1 MSTLRPR
8 GLAGRPALPR
18 RLVREPAPRRT
29 QAERRAA
36 TARALLDATVSSL
49 FELGH
54 ARTTTTEICQRAG
67 VSQGALFKH
76 YPTKQ
81 ALLAAAA
88 AHLFDTL
95 LGRYLDGF
103 ARVPAGADRVAEAA
117 SLLWRMFE
125 SPELAA
131 AFELMLSA
139 RTDRELA
146 QGLGPVVARHAE
158 KLRGHARRLFPEA
171 AGNPRFDL
179 VLDAVL
185 ELMQGMALSR
195 MVDADEAHRRRLLQ
209 FMISLARSAFE
220 PAGAQEESR

>member
-1 MSTLRPR
+1 MSKLPAR
-8 GLAGRPALPR
+8 GLSATSPLPR
-18 RLVREPAPRRT
+18 RPVREPAPRRT

-88 AHLFDTL
+88 QHLFDTL
-95 LGRYLDGF
+95 LARYLDGF
-103 ARVPAGADRVAEAA
+103 ARVPLEADRVAEAA
-117 SLLWRMFE
+117 RLLWRMFE

-131 AFELMLSA
+131 AFELMIAA

-146 QGLGPVVARHAE
+146 HGLAPVVARHAE

-171 AGNPRFDL
+171 AGRPRFDL
-179 VLDAVL
+179 VLDAML

-195 MVDADEAHRRRLLQ
+195 VVDADDAHRRRLLH

-220 PAGAQEESR
+220 PAKEQSR

>member
-1 MSTLRPR
+1 VSKLRAR
-8 GLAGRPALPR
+8 GVLGSPALPR
-18 RLVREPAPRRT
+18 RPVREPAARRT
-29 QAERRAA
+29 QAERRAK

-54 ARTTTTEICQRAG
+54 ARSTTTEICQRAG

-76 YPTKQ
+76 YATKQ

-88 AHLFDTL
+88 EHLFDTL
-95 LGRYLDGF
+95 LARYLDGF

-117 SLLWRMFE
+117 RLLWRMFE
-125 SPELAA
+125 SRELTA
-131 AFELMLSA
+131 AFELMISA

-146 QGLGPVVARHAE
+146 QGLAPVVARHAA
-158 KLRGHARRLFPEA
+158 KLRANARRLFPEA
-171 AGNPRFDL
+171 AGKPRFDL
-179 VLDAVL
+179 VLDAML

-195 MVDADEAHRRRLLQ
+195 VVDPNEAHRRRLLN

-220 PAGAQEESR
+220 PAAEEPQ

>member
-1 MSTLRPR
+1 MCC
-8 GLAGRPALPR
+8 
-18 RLVREPAPRRT
+18 APFASRRT

-49 FELGH
+49 FERGH
-54 ARTTTTEICQRAG
+54 ARTTTTEICRRAG

-88 AHLFDTL
+88 EHLFDSL
-95 LGRYLDGF
+95 LGALPRGLLSGA
-103 ARVPAGADRVAEAA
+103 ARGRSRRRGGTSALA
-117 SLLWRMFE
+117 LFE

-131 AFELMLSA
+131 AFELMIAA

-146 QGLGPVVARHAE
+146 QGLATVVARHAA

-171 AGNPRFDL
+171 AGSPRFDL
-179 VLDAVL
+179 VLDAML

-195 MVDADEAHRRRLLQ
+195 VVDADEAHRRRLLQ
-209 FMISLARSAFE
+209 FMISLARSAFG
-220 PAGAQEESR
+220 PTQEASR

>member
-1 MSTLRPR
+1 MAALRPR
-8 GLAGRPALPR
+8 TLPGSSALLRRRAHRPT
-18 RLVREPAPRRT
+18 PRRT

-88 AHLFDTL
+88 EHLFDTL
-95 LGRYLDGF
+95 LGRYLEGF
-103 ARVPAGADRVAEAA
+103 AEIPAAADRVAEAA
-117 SLLWRMFE
+117 RLLWRMFE
-125 SPELAA
+125 SHELAA
-131 AFELMLSA
+131 AFELLISA
-139 RTDRELA
+139 RTDPALA
-146 QGLGPVVARHAE
+146 QGLAPVVARHAE
-158 KLRGHARRLFPEA
+158 KLRSEARRLFPEA
-171 AGNPRFDL
+171 TGNPRFEL
-179 VLDAVL
+179 VLDAML

-195 MVDADEAHRRRLLQ
+195 MVDRDEAHRRRLLR
-209 FMISLARSAFE
+209 FMISLARSAFA
-220 PAGAQEESR
+220 PAEEESR

>member
-8 GLAGRPALPR
+8 ALSGRSTRPR
-18 RLVREPAPRRT
+18 RAVREPGPRRS

-49 FELGH
+49 FEVGH

-67 VSQGALFKH
+67 VSQGTLFKH

-88 AHLFDTL
+88 EHLFDTL
-95 LGRYLDGF
+95 LARYLEGF
-103 ARVPAGADRVAEAA
+103 ARVPAQADRVAEAA
-117 SLLWRMFE
+117 RLLWRMFE

-131 AFELMLSA
+131 AFELMIAA

-146 QGLGPVVARHAE
+146 QGLTPVVARHAE
-158 KLRGHARRLFPEA
+158 KLRGHARQLFPEA
-171 AGNPRFDL
+171 AGRPRFDL
-179 VLDAVL
+179 VLDAML

-195 MVDADEAHRRRLLQ
+195 VVDADEAHRKRLLQ

-220 PAGAQEESR
+220 PAKEESR

>member
-1 MSTLRPR
+1 MPKLRTPTAR
-8 GLAGRPALPR
+8 ASPALPR
-18 RLVREPAPRRT
+18 RSVREPAPRRT

-54 ARTTTTEICQRAG
+54 ARTTTTEICLRAG

-95 LGRYLDGF
+95 LARYLDAF
-103 ARVPAGADRVAEAA
+103 ARIPVGEDRIAEAA
-117 SLLWRMFE
+117 RLLWRMFE

-131 AFELMLSA
+131 AFELMISA

-146 QGLGPVVARHAE
+146 HDLAPVVARHAE
-158 KLRGHARRLFPEA
+158 TLRAHARRLFPEA
-171 AGNPRFDL
+171 ARRPRFDL
-179 VLDAVL
+179 MLDAML

-195 MVDADEAHRRRLLQ
+195 VVDADEAHCRRLLQ
-209 FMISLARSAFE
+209 FMISLARSVFE
-220 PAGAQEESR
+220 PAQEESR

>member
-8 GLAGRPALPR
+8 GLFGRSTLLR
-18 RLVREPAPRRT
+18 RSVREPGPRRT

-49 FELGH
+49 FEVGH

-81 ALLAAAA
+81 ALLAATAE
-88 AHLFDTL
+88 HLFDTL
-95 LGRYLDGF
+95 LARYLEGF
-103 ARVPAGADRVAEAA
+103 ARVPAEADRVAEAA
-117 SLLWRMFE
+117 RLLWRMFE

-131 AFELMLSA
+131 AFELMIAA

-146 QGLGPVVARHAE
+146 QGLTPVVARHAE

-171 AGNPRFDL
+171 AGRPRFDL
-179 VLDAVL
+179 VLDAML

-195 MVDADEAHRRRLLQ
+195 VVDADEAHRKRLLQ

-220 PAGAQEESR
+220 PAKEESR